1 MKKHSQVTVII
12 IFTVLIFSFITG
24 GTAYPQVTDI
34 DGKTYQT
41 VTIGKQVWMSENLN
55 VERYRNGDPIPQ
67 VQDKE
72 EWDKLTTGAWCYY
85 DNDESNGTTYG
96 KIYNWYAVNDSR
108 GLAPEGWHV
117 PSDEEWTQLTD
128 FLGGAQTCGQKMK
141 TTTGWDENFSGDNK
155 SGFSALPGGYRT
167 HDGYFSNKGRNALF
181 WSTTEFSPERVWF
194 RNVIGSIPDVYR
206 PNYDK
211 TFGLSIRCIKD

>member
-1 MKKHSQVTVII
+1 MIMTQKIMFTILFFVIYFSLLFNNSFSQVTDKDGNTYK
-12 IFTVLIFSFITG
+12 TV
-24 GTAYPQVTDI
+24 
-34 DGKTYQT
+34 K
-41 VTIGKQVWMSENLN
+41 IGKQEWMAENLN
-55 VERYRNGDPIPQ
+55 VSHYRNGDEIPQ

-85 DNDESNGTTYG
+85 ENSSENGTTYG
-96 KIYNWYAVNDSR
+96 KIYNWYAVNDPR

-128 FLGGAQTCGQKMK
+128 FLGGAENAGTKMK
-141 TTTGWDENFSGDNK
+141 STTGWDENFAGNNS
-155 SGFSALPGGYRT
+155 SGFNALPGGYRT

-181 WSTTEFSPERVWF
+181 WSSTEFNSQRVWF

-211 TFGLSIRCIKD
+211 EFGLYVRCIKD